1 MHWTS
6 AAPRAR
12 AAVVAAGR
20 AGPADPAL
28 TSPPILLFPVTYR
41 VNAAGHMEVG
51 GCDLVDLAREHGT
64 PLYVYDEATVR
75 QRSSE
80 YMAAMGP
87 AGKVLYSAKAFA
99 SPRFLRAVAEEG
111 LGLDV
116 VSAGELYL
124 ALRSGFPRDR
134 VHFLGNNKSR
144 EDLAAAFEA
153 GATIV
158 IDGDYEFELLKD
170 VVPAG
175 RRTPV
180 LLRLSPGVKPDTH
193 EHISTGQLDSKF
205 GFSIESGAARR
216 AVETALA
223 HPRLELVGL
232 HSHIGSQIFGLGA
245 YEKAMGIMLDFLA
258 ELRSEFQYEP
268 RQLGAG
274 GGLGIAYT
282 QNDDPPTPRQ
292 FVEVVLGA
300 MVAGCEKR
308 GLKVPQLV
316 VEPGRSIAGPAGV
329 ALYTV
334 GSIKDIPGVR
344 RYVAV
349 DGGMGDNIRPKLYG
363 ARYEAFLAS
372 APDRAPDRAAGGKV
386 TIAGKYCESTD
397 ILITDIEMPALK
409 AGDIIALPA
418 AGAYCL
424 AMASNYNG
432 MPRPEVLMLREG
444 TATVMRRRETM
455 DDLVAAEVF

>member
-1 MHWTS
+1 
-6 AAPRAR
+6 
-12 AAVVAAGR
+12 
-20 AGPADPAL
+20 
-28 TSPPILLFPVTYR
+28 LLYPVTYR

-51 GCDLVDLAREHGT
+51 GCDLVELAREHGT

-80 YMAAMGP
+80 YVAAMGS
-87 AGKVLYSAKAFA
+87 AGQVLYSAKAFA
-99 SPRFLRAVAEEG
+99 SPQFLRVVAEEG

-116 VSAGELYL
+116 VSAGELDL

-144 EDLAAAFEA
+144 QDIEAAYGA

-158 IDGDYEFELLKD
+158 IDGAHEFDLLGD
-170 VVPAG
+170 IVPEG
-175 RRTPV
+175 KRTPV
-180 LLRLSPGVKPDTH
+180 MLRISPGVKPDTLD
-193 EHISTGQLDSKF
+193 HISTGQLDSKF
-205 GFSIESGAARR
+205 GFSIESGAARK
-216 AVETALA
+216 AVEEALR
-223 HPRLELVGL
+223 HPRLDLVGL
-232 HSHIGSQIFGLGA
+232 HSHIGSQIFALGA
-245 YEKAMGIMLDFLA
+245 YEDAMEIMLDLLVQ
-258 ELRSEFQYEP
+258 LRDEVKFEP
-268 RQLGAG
+268 RKLGAG

-282 QNDDPPTPRQ
+282 HQDDPPTPRH
-292 FVEVVLGA
+292 FVETVRHALDS
-300 MVAGCEKR
+300 GCAAR

-363 ARYEAFLAS
+363 ARYEAILAS
-372 APDRAPDRAAGGKV
+372 APDRAPEGKV

-397 ILITDIEMPALK
+397 ILITDIEMPDLK
-409 AGDIIALPA
+409 PGDIICVPA

-432 MPRPEVLMLREG
+432 MPRPEVLMVRDG
-444 TATVMRRRETM
+444 KARVMRRRETL

>member
-1 MHWTS
+1 M
-6 AAPRAR
+6 
-12 AAVVAAGR
+12 
-20 AGPADPAL
+20 
-28 TSPPILLFPVTYR
+28 LFPVTYR

-51 GCDLVDLAREHGT
+51 GCDLVGLAREHGT

-75 QRSSE
+75 QRAAE
-80 YMAAMGP
+80 YAAALGG
-87 AGKVLYSAKAFA
+87 AGQALYSAKAFA
-99 SPRFLRAVAEEG
+99 SPQFLRIVAEEG

-116 VSAGELYL
+116 VSAGELHL

-134 VHFLGNNKSR
+134 IHFLGNNKSV
-144 EDLAAAFEA
+144 EDLRAAYGA

-158 IDGDYEFELLKD
+158 IDGEHEFD
-170 VVPAG
+170 
-175 RRTPV
+175 
-180 LLRLSPGVKPDTH
+180 LLREVIPEGGRVPVMLRISPGVKPDTH
-193 EHISTGQLDSKF
+193 DHISTGQLDSKF
-205 GFSIESGAARR
+205 GFSIENGAARR
-216 AVETALA
+216 AVETALR
-223 HPRLELVGL
+223 HPRLELAGL
-232 HSHIGSQIFGLGA
+232 HSHIGSQIFGLRA
-245 YEKAMGIMLDFLA
+245 YEKAMSIMLDLLV
-258 ELRSEFQYEP
+258 ELKRELGYEP
-268 RQLGAG
+268 RKLGAG

-282 QNDDPPTPRQ
+282 RNDDPPTPRQ
-292 FVEVVLGA
+292 FVETVMHALVT
-300 MVAGCEKR
+300 GCAER
-308 GLKVPQLV
+308 GLSVPQLV

-372 APDRAPDRAAGGKV
+372 DPDRAPDAKV

-397 ILITDIEMPALK
+397 ILITDIEMPGLRP
-409 AGDIIALPA
+409 GDVIALPA

-432 MPRPEVLMLREG
+432 MPRPEVVMVRDG
-444 TATVMRRRETM
+444 TARVIRRRETL
-455 DDLVAAEVF
+455 DDLLTAEVF

>member
-1 MHWTS
+1 
-6 AAPRAR
+6 
-12 AAVVAAGR
+12 
-20 AGPADPAL
+20 
-28 TSPPILLFPVTYR
+28 LLYPVTYR

-51 GCDLVDLAREHGT
+51 GCDLVELAREHGT

-75 QRSSE
+75 QRASE
-80 YMAAMGP
+80 YLAAMDSG
-87 AGKVLYSAKAFA
+87 GQVLYSAKAFA
-99 SPRFLRAVAEEG
+99 SPQFLRVVAEEG

-116 VSAGELYL
+116 VSAGELDL

-134 VHFLGNNKSR
+134 IHFLGNNKSR
-144 EDLAAAFEA
+144 QDLEAAYQA

-158 IDGDYEFELLKD
+158 IDGVHEFELLRD
-170 VVPAG
+170 VVPEG
-175 RRTPV
+175 ERTQV
-180 LLRLSPGVKPDTH
+180 MLRISPGVKPDTH
-193 EHISTGQLDSKF
+193 DHISTGQLDSKF
-205 GFSIESGAARR
+205 GFSIESGAARS
-216 AVETALA
+216 AVEEALR
-223 HPRLELVGL
+223 HSRLELIGL
-232 HSHIGSQIFGLGA
+232 HSHIGSQIFALGA
-245 YEKAMGIMLDFLA
+245 YRSAMEIMLDLLVQLRD
-258 ELRSEFQYEP
+258 ELKFEP
-268 RQLGAG
+268 RKLGAG

-282 QNDDPPTPRQ
+282 HQDDPPTPRD
-292 FVEVVLGA
+292 FVETVRHALES
-300 MVAGCEKR
+300 GCASR
-308 GLKVPQLV
+308 GLRVPQLV

-363 ARYEAFLAS
+363 ARYEAALAS
-372 APDRAPDRAAGGKV
+372 SPDRAPDGKV

-409 AGDIIALPA
+409 PGDIICVPA

-432 MPRPEVLMLREG
+432 MPRPEVLMVRDG
-444 TATVMRRRETM
+444 RARIMRRRETL